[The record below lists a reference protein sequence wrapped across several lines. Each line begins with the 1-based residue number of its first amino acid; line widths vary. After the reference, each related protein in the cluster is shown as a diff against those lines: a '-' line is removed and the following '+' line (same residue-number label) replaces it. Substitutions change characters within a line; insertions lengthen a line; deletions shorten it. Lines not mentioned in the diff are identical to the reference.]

1 MSSGNL
7 SVVQQVYA
15 SFAAGDV
22 AAILASLTAD
32 VRWEVIGPPDAYPLF
47 GTWTG
52 PAEVAAFFQ
61 GVGENEDF
69 TDFSPRRFL
78 ADGDTVVVL
87 GHAAYRLKRTGAPV
101 DTDWVHVFAL
111 RDGKV
116 SGFQEYADSAQI
128 AARYRAAAP

>member
-7 SVVQQVYA
+7 SVVQQVYER
-15 SFAAGDV
+15 FAAGDV
-22 AAILASLTAD
+22 AAILACLTDD
-32 VRWEVIGPPDAYPLF
+32 VRWEVVGPPGAYPLF
-47 GTWTG
+47 GVRTG
-52 PAEVAAFFQ
+52 TAEVLAFFQ

-87 GHAAYRLKRTGAPV
+87 GHAAYGLKHTGAQV
-101 DTDWVHVFAL
+101 DTDWVHVFTL

-128 AARYRAAAP
+128 AAGYRR

>member
-7 SVVQQVYA
+7 SVVQQVYER
-15 SFAAGDV
+15 FGAGDV
-22 AAILASLTAD
+22 AAILACLTDD
-32 VRWEVIGPPDAYPLF
+32 VRWEVVGPPDAYPLF
-47 GTWTG
+47 GVRTG
-52 PAEVAAFFQ
+52 TAEVLAFFQ

-78 ADGDTVVVL
+78 AEGDTVVVV
-87 GHAAYRLKRTGAPV
+87 GHAAYRLKHTGAQV
-101 DTDWVHVFAL
+101 DTDWVHVFTL

-128 AARYRAAAP
+128 AAGYRR

>member
-47 GTWTG
+47 GVRTG
-52 PAEVAAFFQ
+52 PGEVAAFFQ

-69 TDFSPRRFL
+69 TAFSPHRFL

-87 GHAAYRLKRTGAPV
+87 GHAAYRLKRTGAQV
-101 DTDWVHVFAL
+101 DTDWIHAFTL
-111 RDGKV
+111 RDGRI

-128 AARYRAAAP
+128 AAGYRTSP